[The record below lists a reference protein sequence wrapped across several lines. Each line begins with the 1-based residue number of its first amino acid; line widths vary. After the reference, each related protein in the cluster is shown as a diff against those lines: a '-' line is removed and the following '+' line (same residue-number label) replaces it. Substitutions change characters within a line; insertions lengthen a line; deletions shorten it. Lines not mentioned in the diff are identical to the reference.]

1 MTKYT
6 LSALTH
12 VVSLLAFQYTG
23 DIWAM
28 SISFAIIGYNLAIF
42 IVGVGAL
49 LSPELSVELD
59 EDEYELQSDYSGRG
73 ILQVVL
79 MIVAYMLWQIGWGFA
94 AGIIA
99 LQSVTVLVSCII
111 SLYVNNLASEEDE
124 E

>member
-1 MTKYT
+1 MTKYI

-28 SISFAIIGYNLAIF
+28 SISFAIIGYNLAVY

-79 MIVAYMLWQIGWGFA
+79 MIVAYMLWQIGWSFA

-99 LQSVTVLVSCII
+99 LQSVTVLVSCMI
-111 SLYVNNLASEEDE
+111 SLYVNSLTSKEDE